1 LNHDGYLP
9 EFVSITDGKC
19 ADATILTSGAGKKIN
34 FPKGSVVVMDKGYNN
49 YQW

>member
-19 ADATILTSGAGKKIN
+19 ADATILTSGATQTN
-34 FPKGSVVVMDKGYNN
+34 FRCCES
-49 YQW
+49 